1 MAINGATNGPMNGA
15 MNGAMRPAISGAM
28 NGAMNADEVIELLG
42 LEPLPD
48 EGGLWTQTWRDERSS
63 AIYFLMRPGDF
74 SALHRLPGPELW
86 HHYAGAAVEML
97 LLAPDGTVSRPMLG
111 DDLARGQRPM
121 VAVPAGVWMAATT
134 TGDWS
139 LIGATLAPP
148 YDPNGFELGDPD
160 QLVEAYPEAAAD
172 IARFTRKKQ

>member
-1 MAINGATNGPMNGA
+1 MTGGTEGPA
-15 MNGAMRPAISGAM
+15 MD
-28 NGAMNADEVIELLG
+28 ADDVIELLG
-42 LEPLPD
+42 LEPLPQ
-48 EGGLWTQTWRDERSS
+48 EGGMWTQSWRDERSS

-97 LLAPDGTVSRPMLG
+97 LLAPDGTVSRPVLG
-111 DDLARGQRPM
+111 DDLPLGQRPM

-139 LIGATLAPP
+139 LTGATLAPA
-148 YDPNGFELGDPD
+148 YQDDDLDMGDPD
-160 QLVEAYPEAAAD
+160 ELTDAYPEAAAD
-172 IARFTRKKQ
+172 IARFTRPKP

>member
-1 MAINGATNGPMNGA
+1 MTGGTEDPA
-15 MNGAMRPAISGAM
+15 MDAN
-28 NGAMNADEVIELLG
+28 DVIELLG
-42 LEPLPD
+42 LEPLPQ
-48 EGGLWTQTWRDERSS
+48 EGGMWTQSWRDERSS

-97 LLAPDGTVSRPMLG
+97 LLAPDGTVSRPVLG
-111 DDLARGQRPM
+111 DDLPLGQRPM

-139 LIGATLAPP
+139 LTGATLAPA
-148 YDPNGFELGDPD
+148 YQDDDLDMGDPD
-160 QLVEAYPEAAAD
+160 ELTDAYPEAAAD
-172 IARFTRKKQ
+172 IARFTRPKP